1 MNAYLIFMLI
11 SSVIVARPRILLL
24 GEGHPRERAMRDDQD
39 IVELGSVSEL
49 TQGSFMMDHYESL
62 TMKDHWTDD

>member
-1 MNAYLIFMLI
+1 
-11 SSVIVARPRILLL
+11 
-24 GEGHPRERAMRDDQD
+24 MRDDQD

>member
-1 MNAYLIFMLI
+1 MTKI
-11 SSVIVARPRILLL
+11 SLNS
-24 GEGHPRERAMRDDQD
+24 D
-39 IVELGSVSEL
+39 SVSEL